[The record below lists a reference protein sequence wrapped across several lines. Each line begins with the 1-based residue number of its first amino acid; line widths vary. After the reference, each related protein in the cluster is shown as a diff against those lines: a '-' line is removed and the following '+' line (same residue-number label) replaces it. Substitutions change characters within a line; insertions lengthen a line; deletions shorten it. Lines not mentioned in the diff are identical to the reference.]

1 MSKILGSPI
10 SPPISSPLSSPT
22 TAPVVPQVCRS
33 APRALTCERESTAGT
48 ASKAD
53 MVNTAGTDSNAHM
66 VNTAGTVRVNPSAN
80 LEIYIANFEWCLAAC
95 FFVLGLGLLLKAF
108 RLYSFSIATAVHKFL
123 LALTCLYLSTR
134 MPGIFTWFILGDTS
148 NINLFS

>member
-33 APRALTCERESTAGT
+33 GPRALTCERESTAGT
-48 ASKAD
+48 
-53 MVNTAGTDSNAHM
+53 DSNAHV
-66 VNTAGTVRVNPSAN
+66 VNTAGTVRVNPAAN